1 MARTSGWFAGGEEP
15 TSADYMMIFPL
26 EALNNEEKTVLGPKT
41 IEYVKRAHERYELH
55 YLRALMVLTGY
66 VYTGRHISA

>member
-55 YLRALMVLTGY
+55 CL
-66 VYTGRHISA
+66 